1 LRQGIFCEAAKSG
14 SPGMARNQ
22 SSLSEFLRVTK
33 KDKLRREP
41 DRRSGG
47 RKVDE
52 AEVTGA
58 AAAGPSLLGSVV
70 GVEVRYGSFIFNA
83 KTNFFFPFFPL
94 LLYLFYIIVNFEQA
108 YKYFYG

>member
-1 LRQGIFCEAAKSG
+1 VSASFTLIRPDSHWPEPVGGHKRKLEHAKWTW
-14 SPGMARNQ
+14 PQQ
-22 SSLSEFLRVTK
+22 SR
-33 KDKLRREP
+33 KLRPDKDPTQRGRRRPVLPPLFPKGMQAQACIMIGQDKREP

-70 GVEVRYGSFIFNA
+70 GVEVR
-83 KTNFFFPFFPL
+83 
-94 LLYLFYIIVNFEQA
+94 E
-108 YKYFYG
+108 

>member
-1 LRQGIFCEAAKSG
+1 MVLHHPVGLVSDDRTG
-14 SPGMARNQ
+14 S
-22 SSLSEFLRVTK
+22 
-33 KDKLRREP
+33 P

-70 GVEVRYGSFIFNA
+70 GVEVRDGMKNPPRA
-83 KTNFFFPFFPL
+83 RL
-94 LLYLFYIIVNFEQA
+94 
-108 YKYFYG
+108 G